1 MRNYRVI
8 TGLFILF
15 ISITLA
21 FSIGCAKKG
30 AVAVSEEKP
39 AAAKTEAKAQ
49 QQQQTAAEDTAKQKQ
64 QLAQAERAKIKEA
77 EAAVSPIAGFDFI
90 YFDYDK
96 YNVKSEF
103 RGTLNK
109 VADWLKKNEGYS
121 LRIEGN
127 CDERGTA
134 EYNLALGEKRANSA
148 KDYMV
153 KLGIDKGKVN
163 TISYGKEKPVD
174 PGHNEE
180 AWAKNRNAHFVVY
193 K

>member
-1 MRNYRVI
+1 MMNYRVI

-39 AAAKTEAKAQ
+39 AAAKTEAAAQ
-49 QQQQTAAEDTAKQKQ
+49 QQQQKAAEDTAKQKQ
-64 QLAQAERAKIKEA
+64 QLAQTERAKIKEA

-96 YNVKSEF
+96 FNVKPEY

-109 VADWLKKNEGYS
+109 VADWLKKNPDYKV
-121 LRIEGN
+121 RIEGN

-148 KDYMV
+148 KDYLA
-153 KLGIDKGKVN
+153 KLGIDKAKIN

>member
-39 AAAKTEAKAQ
+39 AAAKTQAAAQ
-49 QQQQTAAEDTAKQKQ
+49 QQQQKAAEDTAKQRQ
-64 QLAQAERAKIKEA
+64 QLAQTERARIKEA

-96 YNVKSEF
+96 FNVKPEF

-109 VADWLKKNEGYS
+109 VADWLKKNSDYKV
-121 LRIEGN
+121 RIEGN

-148 KDYMV
+148 KDYLA
-153 KLGIDKGKVN
+153 KLGVDKAIIN
-163 TISYGKEKPVD
+163 IISYGKEKPVD

>member
-30 AVAVSEEKP
+30 TVAVSEEKP
-39 AAAKTEAKAQ
+39 AAAKTEAAAQEQ
-49 QQQQTAAEDTAKQKQ
+49 QQKAAEDTAKQKQ
-64 QLAQAERAKIKEA
+64 QLAQSERAKIKEA
-77 EAAVSPIAGFDFI
+77 EAAVSPITGFDYI

-96 YNVKSEF
+96 FNVKPEF
-103 RGTLNK
+103 RDTLNK
-109 VADWLKKNEGYS
+109 VADWLKKNDNYR

-127 CDERGTA
+127 CDERGTS
-134 EYNLALGEKRANSA
+134 EYNLALGERRANSA
-148 KDYMV
+148 KDYLV
-153 KLGIDKGKVN
+153 KLGIDNGKLN
-163 TISYGKEKPVD
+163 TISYGKERPVD

>member
-39 AAAKTEAKAQ
+39 AAAKTEAAAQ
-49 QQQQTAAEDTAKQKQ
+49 QQQQKAAEDTAKQKQ
-64 QLAQAERAKIKEA
+64 QLAQTERAKIKEA

-96 YNVKSEF
+96 FNVKPEY

-109 VADWLKKNEGYS
+109 VADWLKKNSDYKV
-121 LRIEGN
+121 RIEGN

-148 KDYMV
+148 KDYLV
-153 KLGIDKGKVN
+153 KLGIDKAKIN

-180 AWAKNRNAHFVVY
+180 AWTKNRNAHFVVY

>member
-8 TGLFILF
+8 TVFLVFL
-15 ISITLA
+15 ISVSLA
-21 FSIGCAKKG
+21 FSVGCAKKG
-30 AVAVSEEKP
+30 TVAVDEKP
-39 AAAKTEAKAQ
+39 AVAEQKPVAPPPPKA
-49 QQQQTAAEDTAKQKQ
+49 EVKEKQ
-64 QLAQAERAKIKEA
+64 QLAQADRAAIKEA
-77 EAAVSPIAGFDFI
+77 AEGVSPIAGFDYI
-90 YFDYDK
+90 YYDYDK
-96 YNVKSEF
+96 YTVKPEY
-103 RGTLNK
+103 RDTLNK
-109 VADWLKKNEGYS
+109 LADWLKSKPEYS

-148 KDYMV
+148 KDYLV
-153 KLGIDKGKVN
+153 KLGLSADKIN

-174 PGHNEE
+174 PGHNEQ

>member
-1 MRNYRVI
+1 MRNCRVI

-15 ISITLA
+15 ISIALA

-39 AAAKTEAKAQ
+39 AAAKTEAKAPQ
-49 QQQQTAAEDTAKQKQ
+49 KAAEETKPKQ
-64 QLAQAERAKIKEA
+64 QLAQAERTQIKQA

-90 YFDYDK
+90 YFDFDK
-96 YNVKSEF
+96 FNVKAEY
-103 RGTLNK
+103 RGTLTK
-109 VADWLKKNEGYS
+109 IADWLKKNSDYKV
-121 LRIEGN
+121 RIEGN

-148 KDYMV
+148 KDYLA
-153 KLGIDKGKVN
+153 KLGIDKAKIN

-174 PGHNEE
+174 AGHNDE

>member
-39 AAAKTEAKAQ
+39 AAAKTEAAGQAQ
-49 QQQQTAAEDTAKQKQ
+49 QQKAAEDTARQKQ
-64 QLAQAERAKIKEA
+64 QLAQAERTKIKEA
-77 EAAVSPIAGFDFI
+77 EAAVSPIAGFDYI

-96 YNVKSEF
+96 FNVKPEF

-109 VADWLKKNEGYS
+109 IADWLKKNDGYNV
-121 LRIEGN
+121 RIEGN

-148 KDYMV
+148 KDYLV
-153 KLGIDKGKVN
+153 KLGIDKNKIN

-180 AWAKNRNAHFVVY
+180 AWAKNRNDHFVVY

>member
-8 TGLFILF
+8 AGLFILF
-15 ISITLA
+15 ISIALV
-21 FSIGCAKKG
+21 FSVGCAKKG

-39 AAAKTEAKAQ
+39 AAKAEAPPPQK
-49 QQQQTAAEDTAKQKQ
+49 AAEEEKPKQ
-64 QLAQAERAKIKEA
+64 QLAQAERAQIKEA
-77 EAAVSPIAGFDFI
+77 EASVSPIAGFDYI
-90 YFDYDK
+90 YFDFDK
-96 YNVKSEF
+96 YNVKSEY
-103 RGTLNK
+103 RDTLKK
-109 VADWLKKNEGYS
+109 VADWVKNNADYK

-148 KDYMV
+148 KDYLV
-153 KLGIDKGKVN
+153 KLGIAKAKIN
-163 TISYGKEKPVD
+163 IISYGKEKPVD
-174 PGHNEE
+174 SGHTEE

>member
-15 ISITLA
+15 VSIALA

-39 AAAKTEAKAQ
+39 AAAKTEAAAQ
-49 QQQQTAAEDTAKQKQ
+49 QQQQKAAEDDAAKRQ
-64 QLAQAERAKIKEA
+64 QLAQAERARIKQA
-77 EAAVSPIAGFDFI
+77 EAAVSPIAGFDYI

-96 YNVKSEF
+96 FNVKPEF

-109 VADWLKKNEGYS
+109 IADWLKKNPDYKV
-121 LRIEGN
+121 RIEGN

-148 KDYMV
+148 KDYLT
-153 KLGIDKGKVN
+153 KLGIEKAKIN

-174 PGHNEE
+174 PGQNEE
-180 AWAKNRNAHFVVY
+180 AWSKNRNDHFVVY

>member
-15 ISITLA
+15 VSIALV

-39 AAAKTEAKAQ
+39 AAKAEAPAPQKA
-49 QQQQTAAEDTAKQKQ
+49 ADDSAKQKQ
-64 QLAQAERAKIKEA
+64 QLAQAERTKIKEA

-96 YNVKSEF
+96 YNVKPEF
-103 RGTLNK
+103 RATLDK
-109 VADWLKKNEGYS
+109 VAAWLKKNGSYS

-134 EYNLALGEKRANSA
+134 EYNLALGEKRAKSA
-148 KDYMV
+148 MDYLV
-153 KLGIDKGKVN
+153 KLGIDKGKIN
-163 TISYGKEKPVD
+163 IISYGKEKPID
-174 PGHNEE
+174 PGHSEE
-180 AWAKNRNAHFVVY
+180 AWSKNRNDHFVVY

>member
-15 ISITLA
+15 VSIALV
-21 FSIGCAKKG
+21 FSVGCAKKG

-39 AAAKTEAKAQ
+39 AAKAEAPAPAPQKA
-49 QQQQTAAEDTAKQKQ
+49 ADDSAKQKQ
-64 QLAQAERAKIKEA
+64 QLAQAERTKIKEA

-90 YFDYDK
+90 YFDFDK
-96 YNVKSEF
+96 YNVKPEF
-103 RGTLNK
+103 RATLNK
-109 VADWLKKNEGYS
+109 IADWMKKNDGYS

-134 EYNLALGEKRANSA
+134 EYNLALGEKRATSA
-148 KDYMV
+148 KDYLV
-153 KLGIDKGKVN
+153 KLGIAKGKINV
-163 TISYGKEKPVD
+163 ISYGKEKPVD
-174 PGHNEE
+174 PGHSEE
-180 AWAKNRNAHFVVY
+180 AWSKNRNDHFVVY

>member
-1 MRNYRVI
+1 M
-8 TGLFILF
+8 
-15 ISITLA
+15 
-21 FSIGCAKKG
+21 
-30 AVAVSEEKP
+30 
-39 AAAKTEAKAQ
+39 
-49 QQQQTAAEDTAKQKQ
+49 
-64 QLAQAERAKIKEA
+64 
-77 EAAVSPIAGFDFI
+77 
-90 YFDYDK
+90 
-96 YNVKSEF
+96 KSEF

-153 KLGIDKGKVN
+153 KLGIDKGKIN

-174 PGHNEE
+174 PGHNDE

>member
-1 MRNYRVI
+1 MI

-15 ISITLA
+15 ISIALA

-39 AAAKTEAKAQ
+39 AAAKTETKAPQ
-49 QQQQTAAEDTAKQKQ
+49 KAAEDTGKQKQ
-64 QLAQAERAKIKEA
+64 QLAQVERTKIKEA

-96 YNVKSEF
+96 FNVKPEY
-103 RGTLNK
+103 RGTVNK
-109 VADWLKKNEGYS
+109 VADWLKKNSDYK
-121 LRIEGN
+121 LRVEGN

-148 KDYMV
+148 KDYLV
-153 KLGIDKGKVN
+153 KLGIDKGKIN